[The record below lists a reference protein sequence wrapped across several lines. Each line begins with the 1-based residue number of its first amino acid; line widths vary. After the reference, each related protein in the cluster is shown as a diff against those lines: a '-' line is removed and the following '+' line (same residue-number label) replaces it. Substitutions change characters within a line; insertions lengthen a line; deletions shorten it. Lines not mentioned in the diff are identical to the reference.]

1 MSDSLPTL
9 SLRTPPRYGRR
20 AVLSALAALVLV
32 GISFC
37 VDFAASNQVGYTD
50 LPAKWTLYLAGVAL
64 YYAAICLFLWF
75 RQRRRADARTT
86 KKDSE

>member
-1 MSDSLPTL
+1 MSDTLPTL

-20 AVLSALAALVLV
+20 AVLAAIAALVLV
-32 GISFC
+32 GLSFC
-37 VDFAASNQVGYTD
+37 VDFAASNQVGYSD
-50 LPAKWTLYLAGVAL
+50 LPTKWTLYLAGVAL

>member
-37 VDFAASNQVGYTD
+37 VDFAASNQVGYSD

-75 RQRRRADARTT
+75 RQRRRVDARTT

>member
-1 MSDSLPTL
+1 MSDSPPTL

-75 RQRRRADARTT
+75 RQRRRVDARTT

>member
-1 MSDSLPTL
+1 MSEANRPVL

-20 AVLSALAALVLV
+20 AVFAALAALALA

-37 VDFAASNQVGYTD
+37 VDLAASNQVGYSD
-50 LPAKWTLYLAGVAL
+50 LPATWTLYLAGVAL

-75 RQRRRADARTT
+75 RQRRRAS
-86 KKDSE
+86 KP

>member
-75 RQRRRADARTT
+75 RQRRSVDARTT

>member
-75 RQRRRADARTT
+75 RQRRRADSRTT
-86 KKDSE
+86 KIDSE